1 MKKKIRVLGVRLPLW
16 LLVLALAA
24 AGLGVASASVMTGEI
39 EGGVKVPLK
48 RAVTLDNDLGTAVQG
63 SPVLLNV
70 NYDSTGHTSFWAE
83 TAEDL
88 YPPVEETITVYLEYQ
103 KASQRAL
110 CELTLEHFPI
120 CCTPSVN
127 ITEGMG
133 TNDIS
138 NLIRVGPYTW
148 QFEIGFDSDLG
159 NNDSLD
165 IILHFSDSV
174 SPGTYAIGV
183 IINVLEVMPW

>member
-24 AGLGVASASVMTGEI
+24 AGLGVATASVMTGEI
-39 EGGVKVPLK
+39 EGGVGVPLK
-48 RAVTLDNDLGTAVQG
+48 RLVTLDTDLSPPVQG
-63 SPVLLNV
+63 APTGLNV
-70 NYDSTGHTSFWAE
+70 NYDSRGTSFWAE
-83 TAEDL
+83 TSEDL
-88 YPPVEETITVYLEYQ
+88 YPPVEETITVRLEYH
-103 KASQRAL
+103 KATGSAI

-148 QFEIGFDSDLG
+148 QFQIGPDSDFS

-183 IINVLEVMPW
+183 IINVLEVMP